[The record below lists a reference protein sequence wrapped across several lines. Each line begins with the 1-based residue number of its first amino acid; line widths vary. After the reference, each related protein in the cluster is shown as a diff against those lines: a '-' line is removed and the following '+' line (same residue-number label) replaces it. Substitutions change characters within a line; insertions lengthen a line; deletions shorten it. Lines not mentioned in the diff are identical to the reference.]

1 MSTDTRTTDFP
12 SADMPAKDIAARYG
26 KVAVVMGGWSAEREI
41 SLRSGAEVLKAL
53 RTLGVDAHEVDATR
67 KIAETLKQG
76 GFDRAF
82 LILHGRGGEDGHVQG
97 ALELAGIPYTGSDVL
112 GSALAMDKI
121 RSKQVCRAAGIRT
134 ADWFA
139 VSSVEQATAAAT
151 ELGYPVIVK
160 PVAEGSSIGV
170 SKAMQNQ
177 VADAF
182 ELAQQYGD
190 VMMEQFIDGIEVT
203 AAVVADRALPLVSM
217 ATPNLFYDYDAKY
230 FSDHTEYTC
239 PIDLP
244 EPQQQH
250 IRETALKIF
259 RTIGARDWGRVDF
272 ILDSQ
277 GNEYF
282 MELNTAPGMTDH
294 SLVPMAAA
302 ALGVSFQQLC
312 LNILELTMARGV
324 SKPKVTTSA
333 LEEHAC

>member
-1 MSTDTRTTDFP
+1 MSSVTTP
-12 SADMPAKDIAARYG
+12 AVAKTADSGNMEQFG

-41 SLRSGAEVLKAL
+41 SLRSGTEVLKAL
-53 RTLGVDAHEVDATR
+53 QAAGVDAHGVDATR
-67 KIAETLKQG
+67 DVASVLKQAG
-76 GFDRAF
+76 IDRAF

-121 RSKQVCRAAGIRT
+121 RSKQVCTAAGIRT
-134 ADWFA
+134 AEWFS
-139 VSSVEQATAAAT
+139 VGSVEQAVAAAT

-170 SKAMQNQ
+170 SKAMQNE

-182 ELAQQYGD
+182 ELAHQYGD
-190 VMMEQFIDGIEVT
+190 VMMERFIDGIEVT
-203 AAVVADRALPLVSM
+203 AAVVGGQALPLVSM
-217 ATPNLFYDYDAKY
+217 VTPNLFYDYDAKY
-230 FSDHTEYTC
+230 FSDHTEYQC
-239 PIDLP
+239 PVDLP

-250 IRETALKIF
+250 IRETAVRIF
-259 RTIGARDWGRVDF
+259 RTVGARDWGRVDF
-272 ILDSQ
+272 ILDSK

-302 ALGVSFQQLC
+302 AVGVSFQQLC
-312 LNILELTMARGV
+312 ISILEMTLGREVKDSTV
-324 SKPKVTTSA
+324 NA
-333 LEEHAC
+333 LELEEQVC